1 MGILNL
7 IPTCTYLFGNG
18 IFIDSL
24 KEIDYLFFDSNIYI
38 YTQYEYFDN
47 DLNNYKKRILDALK
61 RDSIGKE
68 NFYIFDNIPIY
79 AKVVEQTHRRKLMML
94 EEKEILNKY
103 SDLFKKFNLEYM
115 SRSFLNL
122 CNDDFIKFI
131 NDIKKELN
139 VNTVLENYEGEQK
152 ISYMIHDL
160 SLTINNKIIVVNSI
174 DGDVLIIL
182 LLLYN
187 KYPNNKIYFYQSMF
201 KKYIDISLIHSK
213 LINMNFSIMSFVSK
227 ILLFG
232 SDFHPSINNQALDKY
247 MLKKLLQT
255 EDFIDQSYSIDV
267 NKLITNINIMKDC
280 FKYKSDIK
288 KENNI
293 IIDDSDKE
301 IFIKTFKEYYKEE
314 NMVIRHT
321 TKDECMYCDDVD
333 YSDISNWF
341 DVYVFVIKYF
351 NNETKGLNKLYY
363 KETIGPKYKHLI
375 DYLENYNS
383 KYIIYKEPETYKM
396 SIEDY
401 KQIFLEIMNKNIKI
415 IPVCEYIQTD
425 VKYKSKIKF
434 ILE

>member
-1 MGILNL
+1 
-7 IPTCTYLFGNG
+7 
-18 IFIDSL
+18 
-24 KEIDYLFFDSNIYI
+24 
-38 YTQYEYFDN
+38 
-47 DLNNYKKRILDALK
+47 
-61 RDSIGKE
+61 
-68 NFYIFDNIPIY
+68 
-79 AKVVEQTHRRKLMML
+79 
-94 EEKEILNKY
+94 
-103 SDLFKKFNLEYM
+103 
-115 SRSFLNL
+115 
-122 CNDDFIKFI
+122 
-131 NDIKKELN
+131 
-139 VNTVLENYEGEQK
+139 
-152 ISYMIHDL
+152 
-160 SLTINNKIIVVNSI
+160 
-174 DGDVLIIL
+174 
-182 LLLYN
+182 
-187 KYPNNKIYFYQSMF
+187 
-201 KKYIDISLIHSK
+201 
-213 LINMNFSIMSFVSK
+213 
-227 ILLFG
+227 
-232 SDFHPSINNQALDKY
+232 
-247 MLKKLLQT
+247 
-255 EDFIDQSYSIDV
+255 
-267 NKLITNINIMKDC
+267 MKDC

-401 KQIFLEIMNKNIKI
+401 KQIFLEIMNKSIKI